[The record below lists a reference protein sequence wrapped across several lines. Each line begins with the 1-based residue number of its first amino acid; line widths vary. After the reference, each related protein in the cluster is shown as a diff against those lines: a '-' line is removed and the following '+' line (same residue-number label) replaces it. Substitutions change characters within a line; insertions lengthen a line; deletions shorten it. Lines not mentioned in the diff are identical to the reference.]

1 MKKKNNKVKKIEN
14 NKPIEKNLMFKFSSG
29 AVSIAFIIMVLGVW
43 FLSGANQDQNI
54 KRYSIFAFAGALF
67 IIRGLLYKN
76 GNIIIN
82 SSSQKEEEYKRRLL
96 FFGDIMVGIP
106 ILLTSLINIYLFHKW
121 DVVLTTMIGAMIAR
135 VYFVDR
141 KLTRKF

>member
-1 MKKKNNKVKKIEN
+1 
-14 NKPIEKNLMFKFSSG
+14 
-29 AVSIAFIIMVLGVW
+29 
-43 FLSGANQDQNI
+43 
-54 KRYSIFAFAGALF
+54 
-67 IIRGLLYKN
+67 
-76 GNIIIN
+76 
-82 SSSQKEEEYKRRLL
+82 
-96 FFGDIMVGIP
+96 MVGIP